1 MIEYELE
8 YLKWKRRQLAL
19 RQNYADTPP
28 GLSGEQADEEERL
41 LNLAWKEYGE
51 KRRFRLTT
59 GVKISEEPFVGRKA
73 ELEKIRSLFAEGAGT
88 VFLSGMGGIGKSAI
102 ARVFGRR
109 YADSYDGILLWNYD
123 RGLKQILADDGQLG
137 ISNLLYTQNKYQ
149 SRRRYARE
157 KYLRLMQIAQSEKLL
172 IILDNYNQ
180 MGDGWFEE
188 LQKIPC
194 DLLVTTRLGSSYL
207 SERGYEYLTVESIS
221 TEKDWMDFYRL
232 YTGKEPE
239 GTEWKEIENYR
250 ESVLGHTLRM
260 KLALCSP
267 KQEWTP
273 EKMAKSFLSN
283 FRLKKTEIQVLCE
296 LSFISLRGI
305 PEEVY
310 LSCTEEKKE
319 SLDTLKTY
327 SLVQERKDTSGRNFL
342 SLHPVIAEAVQATW
356 HPNLTRCL
364 KFVEEFAV
372 YARFSWYRPREGDF
386 WLMNEVFA
394 LLSRLPEPVAW
405 RYYLYECLST
415 FLFVWEYFT
424 EAEQIDRSLYECVRS
439 YYGEKHQFTAYMALR
454 VAGVYYD
461 SMRFEE
467 SLKWY
472 ELSFRLYSEARPEDD
487 NFYTDKADVCSR
499 LARIYEHAGNY
510 EAAHRC
516 LDMSMEA
523 MKDFRKATEE
533 AAPKLWL
540 LRRQR
545 WQYAY
550 GRRAFLYFR
559 QGDLE
564 AAWRELDTGMNLFPM
579 NEFQQV
585 EVGRLKAHLY
595 LAGGEYQKAHD
606 AVRKDLELCIRYQG
620 ESVKMTLGCRELLG
634 DILRALGD
642 VQAAQEEYLKV
653 LFILQEKYFHQEAW
667 MERLREKLGDAAW

>member
-19 RQNYADTPP
+19 RREYADTPP
-28 GLSGEQADEEERL
+28 GLSDKQAHEEERL
-41 LNLAWKEYGE
+41 QNSAWKEYEE

-59 GVKISEEPFVGRKA
+59 GVEIMEEPFVGRKA

-109 YADSYDGILLWNYD
+109 CAEDYDGILLWDYD
-123 RGLKQILADDGQLG
+123 RSLEKIFADDGQLG
-137 ISNLLYTQNKYQ
+137 ISNMLYAQNKYQ

-180 MGDGWFEE
+180 MEDSWFED

-194 DLLVTTRLGSSYL
+194 NLLVTTRLGSSYL
-207 SERGYEYLTVESIS
+207 SEKGYAHLTVGSIS
-221 TEKDWMDFYRL
+221 APKDWMDFYRL
-232 YTGKEPE
+232 YTGKEPA
-239 GTEWKEIENYR
+239 GMEWKEIERYR
-250 ESVLGHTLRM
+250 ESVFGHTLRM
-260 KLALCSP
+260 KLALCNP
-267 KQEWTP
+267 KQGWTL
-273 EKMAKSFLSN
+273 EKMAKSLLSN
-283 FRLKKTEIQVLCE
+283 FRLKKTQIQVLCE

-310 LSCTEEKKE
+310 LSCTEEKEE
-319 SLDTLKTY
+319 SLAILKNY
-327 SLVQERKDTSGRNFL
+327 SLVQERKEVSGRNFL
-342 SLHPVIAEAVQATW
+342 SLHPVIAEAVRVTW
-356 HPNLTRCL
+356 HPTLTRCL
-364 KFVEEFAV
+364 KFLEEFAF

-386 WLMNEVFA
+386 WLVNEVFA
-394 LLSRLPEPVAW
+394 LLNRLPEPQAW
-405 RYYLYECLST
+405 RYYLYECLAT

-424 EAEQIDRSLYECVRS
+424 EAEQIDRPLYECVRS

-467 SLKWY
+467 SLEWY
-472 ELSFRLYSEARPEDD
+472 ELSCRLYGEAQPTDY
-487 NFYTDKADVCSR
+487 NFYTDKADASSR

-516 LDMSMEA
+516 LDISMEA
-523 MKDFRKATEE
+523 MKDFQKETE
-533 AAPKLWL
+533 AAASKLWL

-550 GRRAFLYFR
+550 SRRASLYFR

-564 AAWRELDTGMNLFPM
+564 AAQRELDTGMNLFPM
-579 NEFQQV
+579 DEFQQV
-585 EVGRLKAHLY
+585 EVGRLQARLY
-595 LAGGEYQKAHD
+595 LARGERRKAYD
-606 AVRKDLELCIRYQG
+606 AVKKDLELCIRYQG
-620 ESVKMTLGCRELLG
+620 ESMKMTLGCRELLG
-634 DILRALGD
+634 DILQAQGD
-642 VQAAQEEYLKV
+642 MQAAGEEYLKV
-653 LFILQEKYFHQEAW
+653 LFILQEKYVHQESW
-667 MERLREKLGDAAW
+667 MERLREKLEDTAW

>member
-19 RQNYADTPP
+19 RKKYADTPP
-28 GLSGEQADEEERL
+28 GLSDTQADEEERL
-41 LNLAWKEYGE
+41 QDLAWKEYEE

-59 GVKISEEPFVGRKA
+59 GVEIPEEPFIGRKA
-73 ELEKIRSLFAEGAGT
+73 ELEKIKSLFAEGVGT
-88 VFLSGMGGIGKSAI
+88 VFLSGMGGIGKSAL

-109 YADSYDGILLWNYD
+109 FAGSYDRILLWNYD
-123 RGLKQILADDGQLG
+123 RNLEQIFADDGQLG
-137 ISNLLYTQNKYQ
+137 ISNLLYTQSKYQ

-157 KYLRLMQIAQSEKLL
+157 KYSRLMQIAQSEKLL

-188 LQKIPC
+188 LRKIPC
-194 DLLVTTRLGSSYL
+194 DLLITTRLGSSCL
-207 SERGYEYLTVESIS
+207 SERGYAHLTVESIS
-221 TEKDWMDFYRL
+221 AEKEWMDFYHL

-239 GTEWKEIENYR
+239 GPEWEETRNYR
-250 ESVLGHTLRM
+250 EAVLGHTLRM
-260 KLALCSP
+260 KLALCNP
-267 KQEWTP
+267 KQEWAL
-273 EKMAKSFLSN
+273 EKMSRSLLSN

-310 LSCTEEKKE
+310 LSCTEAKKE
-319 SLDTLKTY
+319 SLDCLKQY
-327 SLVQERKDTSGRNFL
+327 SLIQERRDTSGRNFL
-342 SLHPVIAEAVQATW
+342 SLHPVIAEAVQAVW

-364 KFVEEFAV
+364 RFVEEFAV
-372 YARFSWYRPREGDF
+372 YARFSWYRPREEDF
-386 WLMNEVFA
+386 WLVNEVFA

-405 RYYLYECLST
+405 RYYLYECLAT

-424 EAEQIDRSLYECVRS
+424 EAEQIDRPLYECVRS

-472 ELSFRLYSEARPEDD
+472 ELSFRLYTEARPADY

-523 MKDFRKATEE
+523 MKEFRKATEE

-559 QGDLE
+559 QGDPE

-585 EVGRLKAHLY
+585 EVGRLKARLY
-595 LAGGEYQKAHD
+595 LAEGEYQKAYE
-606 AVRKDLELCIRYQG
+606 AAKKDLELCIRYQG
-620 ESVKMTLGCRELLG
+620 ESMKMTLGCRELLG
-634 DILRALGD
+634 DILRARGD
-642 VQAAQEEYLKV
+642 VQAAEEEYLKV
-653 LFILQEKYFHQEAW
+653 LFLLQEKYFHQAAW
-667 MERLREKLGDAAW
+667 MERLREKLGDTAQ